1 LDGPKIAAVQHI
13 APKASPLVRD
23 VHSGPVP
30 LPPVA
35 PEIANRPSEMGSGN
49 DFRIG
54 KYGQW
59 DPFIHARDLGG
70 LGILDPGLEGK
81 DGAMTGRGFAA
92 PGNTGGSGIG
102 PERALEA
109 ITPSPRAQRE
119 SIPLFELPCE
129 RRPGPAE
136 PDTKAHHRT
145 S

>member
-1 LDGPKIAAVQHI
+1 MYAIDE
-13 APKASPLVRD
+13 
-23 VHSGPVP
+23 PVNC
-30 LPPVA
+30 
-35 PEIANRPSEMGSGN
+35 PETKTGSG
-49 DFRIG
+49 
-54 KYGQW
+54 
-59 DPFIHARDLGG
+59 
-70 LGILDPGLEGK
+70 
-81 DGAMTGRGFAA
+81 GFNA

-119 SIPLFELPCE
+119 SDPLFELPCE